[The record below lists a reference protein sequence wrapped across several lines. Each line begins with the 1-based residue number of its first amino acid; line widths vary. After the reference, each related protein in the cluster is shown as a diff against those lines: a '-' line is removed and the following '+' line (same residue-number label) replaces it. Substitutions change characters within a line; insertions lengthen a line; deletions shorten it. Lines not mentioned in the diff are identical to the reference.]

1 MKIFPDVITTSYII
15 SQVLG
20 FVSLIILCVGYFL
33 NKDKLLFTQ
42 ILGNGINAVA
52 YFLLL
57 SFVGGIGSILCTIRC
72 LIFYLYDKK
81 NKKIPTNVFCL
92 IILTFVACVCITWQ
106 GYYDIFLISC
116 YLLFTISLMFK
127 DELLIKI
134 LLVVAL
140 VLSIIYNVI
149 IMNVFGYI
157 RNGTELVSVIV
168 AIVEILV
175 KRKKMKH
182 EWLFNLC
189 SYSVLL
195 Q

>member
-1 MKIFPDVITTSYII
+1 MKIFPDVMTTSYII

-92 IILTFVACVCITWQ
+92 IILIFVN
-106 GYYDIFLISC
+106 GFIFLCQHFFVI
-116 YLLFTISLMFK
+116 YGYRFEINA
-127 DELLIKI
+127 LI
-134 LLVVAL
+134 L
-140 VLSIIYNVI
+140 
-149 IMNVFGYI
+149 G
-157 RNGTELVSVIV
+157 
-168 AIVEILV
+168 
-175 KRKKMKH
+175 
-182 EWLFNLC
+182 
-189 SYSVLL
+189 
-195 Q
+195 